1 MKKQFYALYEGT
13 NDVLVFDTSKER
25 NEYVQE
31 ERLVHPECKG
41 VSKKKISHLIKDKTP
56 VYDSGFGCM
65 AILS

>member
-31 ERLVHPECKG
+31 ERLVHPECKS
-41 VSKKKISHLIKDKTP
+41 VSKKKIINLIKDRTP

>member
-41 VSKKKISHLIKDKTP
+41 ISRKRL
-56 VYDSGFGCM
+56 
-65 AILS
+65 AI